1 MSDSAKTKSQLVEEL
16 GSLRARVDDLENGV
30 AAPET
35 PQDGLRQIA
44 HLCESAFNAVPN
56 LFMILDTEY
65 RIVRVN
71 PAMAER
77 LGTTPD
83 ACIGQ
88 KCSTLLRGERCQ
100 VDGCPYTLL
109 LQDGREHTAE
119 IYEERLGGYFLVTVS
134 PLRDADGHLT
144 GCVHIAVDI
153 NDRKKAEQDLQ
164 TSETRFR
171 AITENTTDLT
181 IIVNPEGNYQY
192 VSPSCRQIIGFEP
205 DQILGKNRKEFVH
218 PEDQPVVNEILLRA
232 TREPGKTF
240 RVDHYRARH
249 RDGHWVHLVGLVT
262 GMLDVPGINGIVIN
276 CRNITERRHTDM
288 ALQESEERFRE
299 LFQNMSSGV
308 AVYEA
313 IDDGRDF
320 IFKDFNQASE
330 RIECVNRK
338 ELIGRRVTEVFPGV
352 REFGLLEVFH
362 RVWKTGRPEHHPISM
377 YKDDRIT
384 GWRDNYVY
392 RLNSGEIV
400 AIYDDVTLR
409 KQTEEQLARYRDHL
423 EELVDQRTRELDE
436 SREQLRQSER
446 LVSIGTLAAGMAHEI
461 NNPIGTI
468 MLAAQNVL
476 EIRHRPDNDK
486 LVEDCLRN
494 IVDDADRCGQIIRN
508 VVQFAKRQASL
519 KQIVDVNGVIE
530 QAVTLTR
537 RHVEDR
543 GGSVDLKL
551 TPDLPPV
558 KANPVEIEQ
567 VLVQLIT
574 NAAEAESGN
583 LEIRIR
589 TDQSPEGVR
598 ILIRDNG
605 QGISSGHL
613 KQVFDPFFTTRREQG
628 HTGLGLSVVHGI
640 IREHNGSI
648 EVDSR
653 PGRETT
659 FTIHLPSMSGRTA
672 EVVDGE
678 VIDR

>member
-1 MSDSAKTKSQLVEEL
+1 MSDSAKTKSQLIEEL

-30 AAPET
+30 AAPEP

-44 HLCESAFNAVPN
+44 HLCETAFNAVPD
-56 LFMILDTEY
+56 LVMVLDAEY
-65 RIVRVN
+65 RIVRMN
-71 PAMAER
+71 PAMAKR

-83 ACIGQ
+83 VCIGQ
-88 KCSTLLRGERCQ
+88 KCSTLISSERCQ
-100 VDGCPYTLL
+100 VDSCPYTLL
-109 LQDGREHTAE
+109 LQDGREHTVE
-119 IYEERLGGYFLVTVS
+119 IYEERLGGYFLLTAS
-134 PLRDADGHLT
+134 PLMDDEGHLT
-144 GCVHIAVDI
+144 GCLHIARDI

-171 AITENTTDLT
+171 AIAKNT
-181 IIVNPEGNYQY
+181 
-192 VSPSCRQIIGFEP
+192 
-205 DQILGKNRKEFVH
+205 
-218 PEDQPVVNEILLRA
+218 
-232 TREPGKTF
+232 
-240 RVDHYRARH
+240 
-249 RDGHWVHLVGLVT
+249 
-262 GMLDVPGINGIVIN
+262 
-276 CRNITERRHTDM
+276 TDM

-320 IFKDFNQASE
+320 VFKDFNRASE
-330 RIECVNRK
+330 RIDCVNRK
-338 ELIGRRVTEVFPGV
+338 ELIGRRVTEVFPSV
-352 REFGLLEVFH
+352 REFGLLDVFH
-362 RVWKTGRPEHHPISM
+362 RVWKTGRPEDHPISM
-377 YKDDRIT
+377 YKDDRIS

-400 AIYDDVTLR
+400 AIYDDVTYR
-409 KQTEEQLARYRDHL
+409 KQAEEQLARYRDHL
-423 EELVDQRTRELDE
+423 EELVDQRTRELDA

-468 MLAAQNVL
+468 LLAAQNVL
-476 EIRHRPDNDK
+476 EIRHQPDNDK
-486 LVEDCLRN
+486 LVEDCLHN
-494 IVDDADRCGQIIRN
+494 IVDDADRCAQIIRN
-508 VVQFAKRQASL
+508 VVQFAKRQASR

-537 RHVEDR
+537 KHVEDS
-543 GGSVDLKL
+543 GGSVDLEL

-558 KANPVEIEQ
+558 KANLVEIEQ

-574 NAAEAESGN
+574 NAAEAEIGN
-583 LEIRIR
+583 LEIRITTER
-589 TDQSPEGVR
+589 SPEGVR
-598 ILIRDNG
+598 ILIQDNG

-653 PGRETT
+653 TGRETT
-659 FTIHLPSMSGRTA
+659 FAIHLPHMSGRTA
-672 EVVDGE
+672 EVADGE
-678 VIDR
+678 DIDR